1 MNIRPSLHFY
11 GVIILVKK
19 KGLCIGMTW
28 LPFQKVFS
36 FLYHV
41 SIEVCLMS
49 NSIYDI
55 EEEEE
60 EEERTSLFHVSLL
73 FPYLQTQKK

>member
-1 MNIRPSLHFY
+1 
-11 GVIILVKK
+11 
-19 KGLCIGMTW
+19 
-28 LPFQKVFS
+28 
-36 FLYHV
+36 
-41 SIEVCLMS
+41 MS